1 MGTWSALIGWW
12 KSWIVICELGFQDLQ
27 PANMPQV
34 KYQLFDNVCQTKEDT
49 VGGGLFKSG
58 EHKTL
63 YKIQKR
69 VD

>member
-1 MGTWSALIGWW
+1 M
-12 KSWIVICELGFQDLQ
+12 ICELGFQDLQ
-27 PANMPQV
+27 PAKMPSV
-34 KYQLFDNVCQTKEDT
+34 KYKLFDNVCQTKQDT